1 MDGWKLEDDHPFIF
15 SYWEGGHMCPEAS
28 PKAAPKASPKGAP
41 KASPK
46 AEAKASPKAGGMEG
60 KIDEGR

>member
-1 MDGWKLEDDHPFIF
+1 MVGSWKRIL
-15 SYWEGGHMCPEAS
+15 SYFPIGKGVTCAEAS

>member
-1 MDGWKLEDDHPFIF
+1 MGGWVGRRPSFHIF
-15 SYWEGGHMCPEAS
+15 LLGRGSHAPEAS